1 MIQNKII
8 IWSADNYNSL
18 GLLRQLG
25 GREFE
30 IFFVVNGGLAGCAS
44 KSKFFGSHI
53 ITDSIEEGYEYII
66 SHFTN
71 EANKPV
77 IITPSDEIA
86 EFMDQHREELS
97 LHFIVP
103 GTKESGLLTK
113 IDDKNNMG
121 KLAEECGF
129 LVPQSRFVRYDSEI
143 DGIEYP
149 CIIKPTHTTP
159 GHRNEFKYRICN
171 NARELSNLL
180 KLVRKESEFVL
191 QQYIPK
197 ESVALVYGCRYIDGE
212 IALAGILLK
221 DRFLDCGDGSH
232 GIITNTFPKGI
243 DTDCIKSFF
252 NAIDY
257 CGLFSVEYGMYQG
270 KAYFFEVNLRND
282 GTSHL
287 FYQAGA
293 NIPLSWVTNVIGKDI
308 ENIPTCVN
316 KESWFIDEVFDI
328 ANVFKHNVSY
338 KRWKRERAA
347 ATVFKY
353 YDKGDVEPWK
363 SVKSQ
368 RWKKMVKDYI
378 VLKFRPYIVYLLDL
392 RKK

>member
-1 MIQNKII
+1 MANKII

-66 SHFTN
+66 SHFTE

-86 EFMDQHREELS
+86 EFIDQHREELS

-103 GTKESGLLTK
+103 GTKEGGLLTK

-149 CIIKPTHTTP
+149 CIIKPAHTTP
-159 GHRNEFKYRICN
+159 GHKNEFKYKICN
-171 NARELSNLL
+171 SAKELRSLL
-180 KLVRKESEFVL
+180 KLVRKESEFVV

-197 ESVALVYGCRYIDGE
+197 EKDALVYGCRYNNGNTA
-212 IALAGILLK
+212 IAGVILR
-221 DRFLDCGDGSH
+221 DRFFAGGETSH
-232 GIITNTFPKGI
+232 GFITDKIPASI
-243 DTDCIKSFF
+243 DTKCIKMLLDS
-252 NAIDY
+252 IDY

-282 GTSHL
+282 GTSHF

-293 NIPLSWVTNVIGKDI
+293 NIPLSWVLNESGRAA
-308 ENIPTCVN
+308 ENIPVKVTN
-316 KESWFIDEVFDI
+316 DSWYMDEVFDI
-328 ANVFKHNVSY
+328 TNVFN
-338 KRWKRERAA
+338 RTICWKKWKEEKGEAS
-347 ATVFKY
+347 VFKY
-353 YDKGDVEPWK
+353 YDKDDVEPWK

>member
-25 GREFE
+25 GRGFD
-30 IFFVVNGGLAGCAS
+30 IFFVVNGGLTGCAS

-66 SHFTN
+66 SHFTE

-86 EFMDQHREELS
+86 EFIDQHREELS
-97 LHFIVP
+97 PHFIVP
-103 GTKESGLLTK
+103 GTKEGGLLTK

-129 LVPQSRFVRYDSEI
+129 LVPQSRFVRYDSDI

-149 CIIKPTHTTP
+149 CIIKPAHTTP

-171 NARELSNLL
+171 SARELSNLL

-212 IALAGILLK
+212 IALAGTLLK

-232 GIITNTFPKGI
+232 GMITNTFPKGV
-243 DTDCIKSFF
+243 DTNCIKSFF

-257 CGLFSVEYGMYQG
+257 CGLFSVEYGVYQG

-293 NIPLSWVTNVIGKDI
+293 NIPFSWVLDAFGQDYKTIQTQVTRK
-308 ENIPTCVN
+308 
-316 KESWFIDEVFDI
+316 SWFIDEIFDFTNI
-328 ANVFKHNVSY
+328 LKRSVSFKQ
-338 KRWKRERAA
+338 WKRERSEAS
-347 ATVFKY
+347 VFKY
-353 YDKGDVEPWK
+353 YDKEDVNPWK
-363 SVKSQ
+363 SMKRQ
-368 RWKKMVKDYI
+368 RIIKVFKDLI
-378 VLKFRPYIVYLLDL
+378 VLKFRPYIVYLMD
-392 RKK
+392 KNKE